1 MTNFSFDEYFLCM
14 EYADCSQRKQV
25 YMLQSYPVFEK
36 WLIILNMD
44 GYVGSIPTMQFL
56 IKIPITKQSTSFS
69 YH

>member
-1 MTNFSFDEYFLCM
+1 MENFLFDEYFLCM

-25 YMLQSYPVFEK
+25 YVLQSCHAFEK

-44 GYVGSIPTMQFL
+44 GYVASIPTMQIS
-56 IKIPITKQSTSFS
+56 IKISIIKLSTSFS